1 MEINESENEDL
12 REQLKHQGEIID
24 SLVEMKNV
32 LKTQIALEKEIMKQN
47 LMNEHTFI
55 VNIDTEELEE
65 DTEVVEDYDKLVR
78 DNICLETENKSL
90 KELLEQLNEDKDYL
104 VEKKIENRDKI
115 IVRNKDLR
123 RMSFNSMV
131 DERQIYEDV
140 IEGKKIISSNICCN
154 VKAALQPPHLT
165 LAKKNIWGT

>member
-1 MEINESENEDL
+1 MERNEEENEDL
-12 REQLKHQGEIID
+12 RDQLKHQGEIID

-104 VEKKIENRDKI
+104 VEKKIENRDEI

-140 IEGKKIISSNICCN
+140 IEGKKII
-154 VKAALQPPHLT
+154 
-165 LAKKNIWGT
+165 

>member
-1 MEINESENEDL
+1 MERNESENEDL

-55 VNIDTEELEE
+55 VNIGTEELEE

-78 DNICLETENKSL
+78 DNICLETENQSL
-90 KELLEQLNEDKDYL
+90 KEILDQLNEDKDYL
-104 VEKKIENRDKI
+104 VKKKIEN
-115 IVRNKDLR
+115 
-123 RMSFNSMV
+123 
-131 DERQIYEDV
+131 
-140 IEGKKIISSNICCN
+140 
-154 VKAALQPPHLT
+154 
-165 LAKKNIWGT
+165 